1 MTRRTTSETTISR
14 RRRLAGAA
22 LAGALIAL
30 ALMLSVAR
38 PLPARGDGY
47 LSALDDVP
55 LMPGLAEVPDTGVD
69 FEAASGRIVEA
80 EARGTERPGLDRGA
94 VLAFYA
100 AALPPLGWHAAAPA
114 RYVRAGE
121 MLEIR
126 VAAARGRIT
135 VHFKLRPQ

>member
-1 MTRRTTSETTISR
+1 MTTTSRR
-14 RRRLAGAA
+14 RRRLAGAV
-22 LAGALIAL
+22 LAGALVAL
-30 ALMLSVAR
+30 ALTLSVAR

-55 LMPGLAEVPDTGVD
+55 LMPGLTEVPDTGVD

-100 AALPPLGWHAAAPA
+100 ASLPPLGWHAAAPA
-114 RYVRAGE
+114 RYLRAGE

-126 VAAARGRIT
+126 VAASKGRIT